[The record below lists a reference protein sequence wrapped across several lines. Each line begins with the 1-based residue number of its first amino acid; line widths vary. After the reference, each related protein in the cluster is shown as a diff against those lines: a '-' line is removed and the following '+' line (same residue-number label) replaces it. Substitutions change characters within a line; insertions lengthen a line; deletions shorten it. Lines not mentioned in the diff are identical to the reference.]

1 MRFSIVGSGSKGN
14 ACLIYNK
21 DTLIQID
28 MGLTLK
34 AMKAELTHL
43 HKQITDIQALF
54 ITHEHSDHI
63 MGIPL
68 YHEKVDLYAGEGTYE
83 SANPVEPFIPLEV
96 GSLTVIPFPT
106 SHDANNP
113 MGYLIE
119 DEYTRLGYVTDT
131 GYLSDEVLELLK
143 DCDYYYFESNHDL
156 KMLMNSNR
164 PAVLKK
170 RIHSKHGHLSNI
182 DSAIY
187 MADLIGPRTKAIY
200 LAHLSEECNTP
211 EVALRSYHET
221 LDRKGIAHD
230 HIKIVPASQWRV
242 VRGGEEE

>member
-1 MRFSIVGSGSKGN
+1 MKFSIVGSGSKGN

-28 MGLTLK
+28 MGLPLK
-34 AMKAELTHL
+34 SLKKELDHL
-43 HKQITDIQALF
+43 GKTVNDIQALF
-54 ITHEHSDHI
+54 ITHEHTDHI
-63 MGIPL
+63 VGIPL
-68 YHEKVDLYAGEGTYE
+68 YHDRVDLYAGEGTYA

-96 GSLTVIPFPT
+96 GSMSIVPFPT
-106 SHDANNP
+106 SHDATNP

-119 DEYTRLGYVTDT
+119 EEGCRLGYVTDT
-131 GYLSDEVLELLK
+131 GYLSDEALALIK

-156 KMLMNSNR
+156 KMLMNSAR

-187 MADLIGPRTKAIY
+187 MAELIGPRTKAIY

-211 EVALRSYHET
+211 EIALSSYHKT

-230 HIKIVPASQWRV
+230 HIKIVPASQWHV
-242 VRGGEEE
+242 VRGGE

>member
-1 MRFSIVGSGSKGN
+1 MKFSIVGSGSKGN

-28 MGLTLK
+28 MGLPLK
-34 AMKAELTHL
+34 SLKKELDHL
-43 HKQITDIQALF
+43 GKTVNDIQALF
-54 ITHEHSDHI
+54 ITHEHTDHI
-63 MGIPL
+63 VGIPL
-68 YHEKVDLYAGEGTYE
+68 YHDRVDLYAGEGTYA
-83 SANPVEPFIPLEV
+83 SANSVEPFIPLEV
-96 GSLTVIPFPT
+96 GSMSIVPFPT
-106 SHDANNP
+106 SHDATNP

-119 DEYTRLGYVTDT
+119 EEGCRLGYVTDT
-131 GYLSDEVLELLK
+131 GYLSDEALALIK

-156 KMLMNSNR
+156 KMLMNSAR

-187 MADLIGPRTKAIY
+187 MAELIGPRTKAIY

-211 EVALRSYHET
+211 EIALSSYHKT

-230 HIKIVPASQWRV
+230 HIKIVPASQWHV
-242 VRGGEEE
+242 VRGGE

>member
-1 MRFSIVGSGSKGN
+1 MKFSIVGSGSKGN

-28 MGLTLK
+28 MGLPLK
-34 AMKAELTHL
+34 PLKKELDHL
-43 HKQITDIQALF
+43 GKTVNDIQALF
-54 ITHEHSDHI
+54 ITHEHTDHI
-63 MGIPL
+63 AGIPL
-68 YHEKVDLYAGEGTYE
+68 YHDRVDLYAGEGTYA

-96 GSLTVIPFPT
+96 GSMSIVPFPT
-106 SHDANNP
+106 SHDATNP

-119 DEYTRLGYVTDT
+119 EEGCRLGYVTDT
-131 GYLSDEVLELLK
+131 GYLSDEALALIK

-156 KMLMNSNR
+156 KMLMDSAR

-187 MADLIGPRTKAIY
+187 MAELIGPRTKAIY

-211 EVALRSYHET
+211 EIALSSYHKT

-230 HIKIVPASQWRV
+230 HIKIVPASQWHV
-242 VRGGEEE
+242 VRGGE

>member
-1 MRFSIVGSGSKGN
+1 MKFSIVGSGSKGN

-28 MGLTLK
+28 MGLPLK
-34 AMKAELTHL
+34 SLKKELDHL
-43 HKQITDIQALF
+43 GKTINDIQALF
-54 ITHEHSDHI
+54 ITHEHTDHI
-63 MGIPL
+63 VGIPL
-68 YHEKVDLYAGEGTYE
+68 YHDRVDLYAGEGTYA

-96 GSLTVIPFPT
+96 GSMSIVPFPT
-106 SHDANNP
+106 SHDATNP

-119 DEYTRLGYVTDT
+119 EEGCRLGYVTDT
-131 GYLSDEVLELLK
+131 GYLSDEALALIK

-156 KMLMNSNR
+156 KMLMDSAR

-187 MADLIGPRTKAIY
+187 MAELIGPRTKAIY

-211 EVALRSYHET
+211 EIALSSYHKT

-230 HIKIVPASQWRV
+230 HIKIVPASQWHV
-242 VRGGEEE
+242 VRGGE

>member
-28 MGLTLK
+28 MGLSLKTLK
-34 AMKAELTHL
+34 AELEHL
-43 HKQITDIQALF
+43 GKDISDIQALF
-54 ITHEHSDHI
+54 ITHEHTDHI
-63 MGIPL
+63 VGIPL
-68 YHEKVDLYAGEGTYE
+68 YHDRVDLYAGEGTYA
-83 SANPVEPFIPLEV
+83 SANPIEPFIPLEV
-96 GSLTVIPFPT
+96 GSLSIIPFPT
-106 SHDANNP
+106 SHDAANP

-119 DEYTRLGYVTDT
+119 GDGERLGYVTDT
-131 GYLSDEVLELLK
+131 GYLSDEALELLK

-156 KMLMNSNR
+156 KMLLNSAR

-187 MADLIGPRTKAIY
+187 MSELIGPRTKAIY
-200 LAHLSEECNTP
+200 LAHISEECNTP
-211 EVALRSYHET
+211 ELALRSYRET
-221 LDRKGIAHD
+221 LDRKGVTHE
-230 HIKIVPASQWRV
+230 HIKIVPAAQWHV
-242 VRGGEEE
+242 VRGGDQ

>member
-1 MRFSIVGSGSKGN
+1 MKFSIVGSGSKGN

-28 MGLTLK
+28 MGLPLK
-34 AMKAELTHL
+34 SLKKELDHL
-43 HKQITDIQALF
+43 GKTVNDIQALF
-54 ITHEHSDHI
+54 ITHEHTDHI
-63 MGIPL
+63 VGIPL
-68 YHEKVDLYAGEGTYE
+68 YHDRVDLYAGEGTYA

-96 GSLTVIPFPT
+96 GSMVVVPFPT
-106 SHDANNP
+106 SHDATNP

-119 DEYTRLGYVTDT
+119 EEGCRLGYVTDT
-131 GYLSDEVLELLK
+131 GYLSDEALALIK

-156 KMLMNSNR
+156 KMLMDSAR

-187 MADLIGPRTKAIY
+187 MAELIGPRTKAIY

-211 EVALRSYHET
+211 EIALSSYHKT

-230 HIKIVPASQWRV
+230 HIKIVPASQWHV
-242 VRGGEEE
+242 VRGGE

>member
-1 MRFSIVGSGSKGN
+1 MKFSIVGSGSKGN
-14 ACLIYNK
+14 ACLIYNE

-28 MGLTLK
+28 MGLPLK
-34 AMKAELTHL
+34 SLKKELDHL
-43 HKQITDIQALF
+43 GKTVNDIQALF

-63 MGIPL
+63 VGIPL
-68 YHEKVDLYAGEGTYE
+68 YHDRVDLYAGEGTYA

-96 GSLTVIPFPT
+96 GSMSIVPFPT
-106 SHDANNP
+106 SHDATNP

-119 DEYTRLGYVTDT
+119 EEGCRLGYVTDT
-131 GYLSDEVLELLK
+131 GYLSDEALALIK

-156 KMLMNSNR
+156 KMLMDSAR

-187 MADLIGPRTKAIY
+187 MAELIGPRTKAIY

-211 EVALRSYHET
+211 EIALSSYHKT

-230 HIKIVPASQWRV
+230 HIKIVPASQWHV
-242 VRGGEEE
+242 VRGGE

>member
-1 MRFSIVGSGSKGN
+1 MKFSIVGSGSKGN

-28 MGLTLK
+28 MGLPLK
-34 AMKAELTHL
+34 SLKKELDHL
-43 HKQITDIQALF
+43 GKTVNDIQALF

-63 MGIPL
+63 VGIPL
-68 YHEKVDLYAGEGTYE
+68 YHDRVDLYAGEGTYA
-83 SANPVEPFIPLEV
+83 SANTVEPFIPLEV
-96 GSLTVIPFPT
+96 GSMVIVPFPT
-106 SHDANNP
+106 SHDATNP

-119 DEYTRLGYVTDT
+119 EEGCRLGYVTDT
-131 GYLSDEVLELLK
+131 GYLSDEALALIK

-156 KMLMNSNR
+156 KMLMDSAR

-187 MADLIGPRTKAIY
+187 MAELIGPRTKAIY

-211 EVALRSYHET
+211 EIALSSYHKT

-230 HIKIVPASQWRV
+230 HIKIVPASQWHV
-242 VRGGEEE
+242 VRGGE

>member
-1 MRFSIVGSGSKGN
+1 MKFSIVGSGSKGN

-28 MGLTLK
+28 MGLPLK
-34 AMKAELTHL
+34 SVKKELDHL
-43 HKQITDIQALF
+43 GKTVNDIQALF
-54 ITHEHSDHI
+54 ITHEHTDHI
-63 MGIPL
+63 VGIPL
-68 YHEKVDLYAGEGTYE
+68 YHDRVDLYAGEGTYA
-83 SANPVEPFIPLEV
+83 SANQVEPFIPLEV
-96 GSLTVIPFPT
+96 GSMTIVPFPT
-106 SHDANNP
+106 SHDATNP

-119 DEYTRLGYVTDT
+119 EEGCRLGYVTDT
-131 GYLSDEVLELLK
+131 GYLSDEALALIK

-156 KMLMNSNR
+156 KMLMDSAR

-187 MADLIGPRTKAIY
+187 MAELIGPRTKAIY

-211 EVALRSYHET
+211 EIALSSYHKT

-230 HIKIVPASQWRV
+230 HIKIVPASQWHV
-242 VRGGEEE
+242 VRGGE

>member
-1 MRFSIVGSGSKGN
+1 MKFSIVGSGSKGN

-28 MGLTLK
+28 MGLPLK
-34 AMKAELTHL
+34 SLKKELDHL
-43 HKQITDIQALF
+43 GKTVNDIQALF
-54 ITHEHSDHI
+54 ITHEHTDHI
-63 MGIPL
+63 AGIPL
-68 YHEKVDLYAGEGTYE
+68 YHDRVDLYAGEGTYA

-96 GSLTVIPFPT
+96 GSMSIVPFPT
-106 SHDANNP
+106 SHDATNP

-119 DEYTRLGYVTDT
+119 EEGCRLGYVTDT
-131 GYLSDEVLELLK
+131 GYLSDEALALIK

-156 KMLMNSNR
+156 KMLMDSAR

-187 MADLIGPRTKAIY
+187 MAELIGPRTKAIY

-211 EVALRSYHET
+211 EIALSSYHKT

-230 HIKIVPASQWRV
+230 HIKIIPASQWHV
-242 VRGGEEE
+242 VRGGE

>member
-1 MRFSIVGSGSKGN
+1 MKFSIVGSGSKGN

-28 MGLTLK
+28 MGLPLK
-34 AMKAELTHL
+34 SVKKELDHL
-43 HKQITDIQALF
+43 GKTINDIQALF
-54 ITHEHSDHI
+54 ITHEHTDHI
-63 MGIPL
+63 AGIPL
-68 YHEKVDLYAGEGTYE
+68 YHDRVDLYAGEGTYA

-96 GSLTVIPFPT
+96 GSMSIVPFPT
-106 SHDANNP
+106 SHDATNP

-119 DEYTRLGYVTDT
+119 EEGCRLGYVTDT
-131 GYLSDEVLELLK
+131 GYLSDEALALIK

-156 KMLMNSNR
+156 KMLMDSAR

-187 MADLIGPRTKAIY
+187 MAELIGPRTKAIY

-211 EVALRSYHET
+211 EIALSSYHKT

-230 HIKIVPASQWRV
+230 HIKIVPASQWHV
-242 VRGGEEE
+242 VRGGE

>member
-28 MGLTLK
+28 MGLPLK
-34 AMKAELTHL
+34 SLKKELDHL
-43 HKQITDIQALF
+43 GKTVNDIQALF
-54 ITHEHSDHI
+54 ITHEHTDHI
-63 MGIPL
+63 AGIPL
-68 YHEKVDLYAGEGTYE
+68 YHDRVDLYAGEGTYA

-96 GSLTVIPFPT
+96 GSMSIVPFPT
-106 SHDANNP
+106 SHDATNP

-119 DEYTRLGYVTDT
+119 EEGCRLGYVTDT
-131 GYLSDEVLELLK
+131 GYLSDEALALIK

-156 KMLMNSNR
+156 KMLMDSAR

-187 MADLIGPRTKAIY
+187 MAELIGPRTKAIY

-211 EVALRSYHET
+211 EIALSSYHKT

-230 HIKIVPASQWRV
+230 HIKIVPASQWHV
-242 VRGGEEE
+242 VRGGE

>member
-1 MRFSIVGSGSKGN
+1 MKFSIVGSGSKGN

-28 MGLTLK
+28 MGLPLK
-34 AMKAELTHL
+34 SLKKELDHL
-43 HKQITDIQALF
+43 GKTVNDIQALF
-54 ITHEHSDHI
+54 ITHEHTDHI
-63 MGIPL
+63 VGIPL
-68 YHEKVDLYAGEGTYE
+68 YHDRVDLYAGEGTYA

-96 GSLTVIPFPT
+96 GSMSIVPFPT
-106 SHDANNP
+106 SHDATNP

-119 DEYTRLGYVTDT
+119 EEGCRLGYVTDT
-131 GYLSDEVLELLK
+131 GYLSDEALALIK

-156 KMLMNSNR
+156 KMLMDSSR

-187 MADLIGPRTKAIY
+187 MAELIGPRTKAIY

-211 EVALRSYHET
+211 EIALSSYHKT

-230 HIKIVPASQWRV
+230 HIKIVPASQWHV
-242 VRGGEEE
+242 VRGGE

>member
-1 MRFSIVGSGSKGN
+1 MKFSIVGSGSKRN

-28 MGLTLK
+28 MGLPLK
-34 AMKAELTHL
+34 SLKKELDHL
-43 HKQITDIQALF
+43 GKTVNDIQALF
-54 ITHEHSDHI
+54 ITHEHTDHI
-63 MGIPL
+63 VGIPL
-68 YHEKVDLYAGEGTYE
+68 YHDRVDLYAGEGTYA

-96 GSLTVIPFPT
+96 GSMSIVPFPT
-106 SHDANNP
+106 SHDATNP

-119 DEYTRLGYVTDT
+119 EEGCRLGYVTDT
-131 GYLSDEVLELLK
+131 GYLSDEALALIK

-156 KMLMNSNR
+156 KMLMDSAR

-187 MADLIGPRTKAIY
+187 MAELIGPRTKAIY

-211 EVALRSYHET
+211 EIALSSYHKT

-230 HIKIVPASQWRV
+230 HIKIVPASQWHV
-242 VRGGEEE
+242 VRGGE

>member
-1 MRFSIVGSGSKGN
+1 MKFSIVGSGSKGN

-28 MGLTLK
+28 MGLPLK
-34 AMKAELTHL
+34 SLKKELDHL
-43 HKQITDIQALF
+43 GKTVNDIQALF
-54 ITHEHSDHI
+54 ITHEHTDHI
-63 MGIPL
+63 AGIPL
-68 YHEKVDLYAGEGTYE
+68 YHDRVDLYAGEGTYA

-96 GSLTVIPFPT
+96 GSMVVVPFPT
-106 SHDANNP
+106 SHDATNP

-119 DEYTRLGYVTDT
+119 EEGCRLGYVTDT
-131 GYLSDEVLELLK
+131 GYLSDEALALIK

-156 KMLMNSNR
+156 KMLMDSAR

-187 MADLIGPRTKAIY
+187 MAELIGPRTKAIY

-211 EVALRSYHET
+211 EIALSSYHKT

-230 HIKIVPASQWRV
+230 HIKIVPASQWHV
-242 VRGGEEE
+242 VRGGE

>member
-1 MRFSIVGSGSKGN
+1 MKFSIVGSGSKGN

-28 MGLTLK
+28 MGLPLK
-34 AMKAELTHL
+34 SLKKELDHL
-43 HKQITDIQALF
+43 GKTVNDIQALF
-54 ITHEHSDHI
+54 ITHEHTDHI
-63 MGIPL
+63 AGIPL
-68 YHEKVDLYAGEGTYE
+68 YHDRVDLYAGEGTYA

-96 GSLTVIPFPT
+96 GSMSIVPFPT
-106 SHDANNP
+106 SHDATNP

-119 DEYTRLGYVTDT
+119 EEGCRLGYVTDT
-131 GYLSDEVLELLK
+131 GYLSDEALALIK

-156 KMLMNSNR
+156 KMLMDSTR

-187 MADLIGPRTKAIY
+187 MAELIGPRTKAIY

-211 EVALRSYHET
+211 EIALSSYHKT

-230 HIKIVPASQWRV
+230 HIKIVPASQWHV
-242 VRGGEEE
+242 VRGGE

>member
-1 MRFSIVGSGSKGN
+1 MKFSIVGSGSKGN

-28 MGLTLK
+28 MGLPLK
-34 AMKAELTHL
+34 SLKKELDHL
-43 HKQITDIQALF
+43 GKTVNDIQALF
-54 ITHEHSDHI
+54 ITHEHTDHI
-63 MGIPL
+63 AGIPL
-68 YHEKVDLYAGEGTYE
+68 YHDRVDLYAGEGTYA

-96 GSLTVIPFPT
+96 GSMSIVPFPT
-106 SHDANNP
+106 SHDATNP

-119 DEYTRLGYVTDT
+119 EEGCRLGYVTDT
-131 GYLSDEVLELLK
+131 GYLSDEALALIK

-156 KMLMNSNR
+156 KMLMDSSR

-187 MADLIGPRTKAIY
+187 MAELIGPRTKAIY

-211 EVALRSYHET
+211 EIALSSYHKT

-230 HIKIVPASQWRV
+230 HIKIVPASQWHV
-242 VRGGEEE
+242 VRGGE

>member
-1 MRFSIVGSGSKGN
+1 MKFSIVGSGSKGN

-28 MGLTLK
+28 MGLPLK
-34 AMKAELTHL
+34 SLKKELDHL
-43 HKQITDIQALF
+43 GKTINDIQALF
-54 ITHEHSDHI
+54 ITHEHTDHI
-63 MGIPL
+63 VGIPL
-68 YHEKVDLYAGEGTYE
+68 YHDRVDLYAGEGTYA
-83 SANPVEPFIPLEV
+83 SANTVEPFIPLEV
-96 GSLTVIPFPT
+96 GSMVIVPFPT
-106 SHDANNP
+106 SHDATNP

-119 DEYTRLGYVTDT
+119 EEGCRLGYVTDT
-131 GYLSDEVLELLK
+131 GYLSDEALALIK

-156 KMLMNSNR
+156 KMLMDSAR

-187 MADLIGPRTKAIY
+187 MAELIGPRTKAIY

-211 EVALRSYHET
+211 EIALSSYHKT

-230 HIKIVPASQWRV
+230 HIKIVPASQWHV
-242 VRGGEEE
+242 VRGGE

>member
-1 MRFSIVGSGSKGN
+1 MKFSIVGSGSKGN

-28 MGLTLK
+28 MGLPLK
-34 AMKAELTHL
+34 SLKKELDHL
-43 HKQITDIQALF
+43 GKTVNDIQALF

-63 MGIPL
+63 VGIPL
-68 YHEKVDLYAGEGTYE
+68 YHDRVDLYAGEGTYA

-96 GSLTVIPFPT
+96 GSMSIVPFPT
-106 SHDANNP
+106 SHDATNP

-119 DEYTRLGYVTDT
+119 EEGCRLGYVTDT
-131 GYLSDEVLELLK
+131 GYLSDEALALIK

-156 KMLMNSNR
+156 KMLMDSAR

-187 MADLIGPRTKAIY
+187 MAELIGPKTKAIY

-211 EVALRSYHET
+211 EIALSSYHKT

-230 HIKIVPASQWRV
+230 HIKIVPASQWHV
-242 VRGGEEE
+242 VRGGE

>member
-1 MRFSIVGSGSKGN
+1 MKFSIVGSGSKGN

-28 MGLTLK
+28 MGLPLK
-34 AMKAELTHL
+34 SLKKELDHL
-43 HKQITDIQALF
+43 GKSINDIQALF

-63 MGIPL
+63 NGIPL
-68 YHEKVDLYAGEGTYE
+68 YHDRVDLYAGEGTYA
-83 SANPVEPFIPLEV
+83 SANPIEPFVPLEV
-96 GSLTVIPFPT
+96 GSMSIVPFPT
-106 SHDANNP
+106 SHDATNP

-119 DEYTRLGYVTDT
+119 EEGCRLGYVTDT
-131 GYLSDEVLELLK
+131 GYLSDEVLALLK

-156 KMLMNSNR
+156 KMLMDSAR

-170 RIHSKHGHLSNI
+170 RIHSKHGHLSNN

-187 MADLIGPRTKAIY
+187 MAELIGPRTKAIY

-211 EVALRSYHET
+211 EIALRSYHKT
-221 LDRKGIAHD
+221 LDRKGVAHD
-230 HIKIVPASQWRV
+230 HIKIVPASQWHV
-242 VRGGEEE
+242 VRGGE

>member
-1 MRFSIVGSGSKGN
+1 MRFSIIGSGSKGN

-28 MGLTLK
+28 MGLPLK
-34 AMKAELTHL
+34 SVKKELDHL
-43 HKQITDIQALF
+43 GKTINDIQALF
-54 ITHEHSDHI
+54 ITHEHTDHI
-63 MGIPL
+63 VGIPL
-68 YHEKVDLYAGEGTYE
+68 YHDRVDLYAGEGTYA

-96 GSLTVIPFPT
+96 GSMVIVPFPT
-106 SHDANNP
+106 SHDAANP

-119 DEYTRLGYVTDT
+119 EDGCRLGYVTDT
-131 GYLSDEVLELLK
+131 GYLSDEALALIK

-156 KMLMNSNR
+156 KMLMDSAR

-187 MADLIGPRTKAIY
+187 MAELIGPRTKAIY

-211 EVALRSYHET
+211 EIALRSYHKT

-230 HIKIVPASQWRV
+230 HIKIVPASQWHV
-242 VRGGEEE
+242 VRGGE

>member
-1 MRFSIVGSGSKGN
+1 MKFSIVGSGSKGN

-28 MGLTLK
+28 MGLPLK
-34 AMKAELTHL
+34 SLKKELDHL
-43 HKQITDIQALF
+43 GKTINDIQALF
-54 ITHEHSDHI
+54 ITHEHTDHI
-63 MGIPL
+63 AGIPL
-68 YHEKVDLYAGEGTYE
+68 YHDRVDLYAGEGTYA

-96 GSLTVIPFPT
+96 GSMSIVPFPT
-106 SHDANNP
+106 SHDATNP

-119 DEYTRLGYVTDT
+119 EEGCRLGYVTDT
-131 GYLSDEVLELLK
+131 GYLSDEALALIK

-156 KMLMNSNR
+156 KMLMNSAR

-187 MADLIGPRTKAIY
+187 MAELIGPRTKAIY

-211 EVALRSYHET
+211 EIALSSYHKT

-230 HIKIVPASQWRV
+230 HIKIVPASQWHV
-242 VRGGEEE
+242 VRGGE

>member
-1 MRFSIVGSGSKGN
+1 MKFSIVGSGSKGN

-28 MGLTLK
+28 MGLPLK
-34 AMKAELTHL
+34 SLKKELDHL
-43 HKQITDIQALF
+43 GKTVNDIQALF
-54 ITHEHSDHI
+54 ITHEHTDHI
-63 MGIPL
+63 AGIPL
-68 YHEKVDLYAGEGTYE
+68 YHDRVDLYAGEGTYA

-96 GSLTVIPFPT
+96 GSMSIVPFPT
-106 SHDANNP
+106 SHDATNP

-119 DEYTRLGYVTDT
+119 EEGCRLGYVTDT
-131 GYLSDEVLELLK
+131 GYLSDEALALIK

-156 KMLMNSNR
+156 KMLMDSAR

-187 MADLIGPRTKAIY
+187 MAELIGPRTKAIY

-211 EVALRSYHET
+211 EIALSSYHKT

-230 HIKIVPASQWRV
+230 HIKIVPASQWHV
-242 VRGGEEE
+242 VRGGE

>member
-1 MRFSIVGSGSKGN
+1 MKFSIVGSGSKGN

-28 MGLTLK
+28 MGLPLK
-34 AMKAELTHL
+34 SLKKELDHL
-43 HKQITDIQALF
+43 GKTINDIQALF
-54 ITHEHSDHI
+54 ITHEHTDHI
-63 MGIPL
+63 AGIPL
-68 YHEKVDLYAGEGTYE
+68 YHDRVDLYAGEGTYA

-96 GSLTVIPFPT
+96 GSMSIVPFPT
-106 SHDANNP
+106 SHDATNP

-119 DEYTRLGYVTDT
+119 EEGCRLGYVTDT
-131 GYLSDEVLELLK
+131 GYLSDEALALIK

-156 KMLMNSNR
+156 KMLMDSAR

-187 MADLIGPRTKAIY
+187 MAELIGPRTKAIY

-211 EVALRSYHET
+211 EIALSSYHKT

-242 VRGGEEE
+242 VRGGE

>member
-1 MRFSIVGSGSKGN
+1 MKFSIVGSGAKGN

-28 MGLTLK
+28 MGLPLK
-34 AMKAELTHL
+34 SLKKELDHL
-43 HKQITDIQALF
+43 GKTVNDIQALF
-54 ITHEHSDHI
+54 ITHEHTDHI
-63 MGIPL
+63 AGIPL
-68 YHEKVDLYAGEGTYE
+68 YHDRVDLYAGEGTYA

-96 GSLTVIPFPT
+96 GSMSIVPFPT
-106 SHDANNP
+106 SHDATNP

-119 DEYTRLGYVTDT
+119 EEGCRLGYVTDT
-131 GYLSDEVLELLK
+131 GYLSDEALALIK

-156 KMLMNSNR
+156 KMLMDSAR

-187 MADLIGPRTKAIY
+187 MAELIGPRTKAIY

-211 EVALRSYHET
+211 EIALSSYHKT

-230 HIKIVPASQWRV
+230 HIKIVPASQWHV
-242 VRGGEEE
+242 VRGGE

>member
-1 MRFSIVGSGSKGN
+1 MKFSIVGSGSKGN

-28 MGLTLK
+28 MGLPLK
-34 AMKAELTHL
+34 SLKKELDHL
-43 HKQITDIQALF
+43 GKTINDIQALF

-63 MGIPL
+63 VGIPL
-68 YHEKVDLYAGEGTYE
+68 YHDRVDLYAGEGTYA

-96 GSLTVIPFPT
+96 GSMSIVPFPT
-106 SHDANNP
+106 SHDATNP

-119 DEYTRLGYVTDT
+119 EEGCRLGYVTDT
-131 GYLSDEVLELLK
+131 GYLSDEALALIK

-156 KMLMNSNR
+156 KMLMDSAR

-187 MADLIGPRTKAIY
+187 MAELIGPRTKAIY

-211 EVALRSYHET
+211 EIALSSYHKT

-230 HIKIVPASQWRV
+230 HIKIVPASQWHV
-242 VRGGEEE
+242 VRGGE

>member
-1 MRFSIVGSGSKGN
+1 MKFSIVGSGSKGN

-28 MGLTLK
+28 MGLPLK
-34 AMKAELTHL
+34 SLKKELDHL
-43 HKQITDIQALF
+43 GKTVNDIQALF
-54 ITHEHSDHI
+54 ITHEHTDHI
-63 MGIPL
+63 AGIPL
-68 YHEKVDLYAGEGTYE
+68 YHDRVDLYAGEGTYA
-83 SANPVEPFIPLEV
+83 SANTVEPFIPLEV
-96 GSLTVIPFPT
+96 GSMVIVPFPT
-106 SHDANNP
+106 SHDATNP

-119 DEYTRLGYVTDT
+119 EEGCRLGYVTDT
-131 GYLSDEVLELLK
+131 GYLSDEALALIK

-156 KMLMNSNR
+156 KMLMDSAR

-187 MADLIGPRTKAIY
+187 MAELIGPRTKAIY

-211 EVALRSYHET
+211 EIALSSYHKT

-230 HIKIVPASQWRV
+230 HIKIVPASQWHV
-242 VRGGEEE
+242 VRGGE

>member
-1 MRFSIVGSGSKGN
+1 MKFSIVGSGSKGN

-28 MGLTLK
+28 MGLPLK
-34 AMKAELTHL
+34 SLKKELDHL
-43 HKQITDIQALF
+43 GKTVNDIQALF

-63 MGIPL
+63 AGIPL
-68 YHEKVDLYAGEGTYE
+68 YHDRVDLYAGEGTYA

-96 GSLTVIPFPT
+96 GSMSIVPFPT
-106 SHDANNP
+106 SHDATNP

-119 DEYTRLGYVTDT
+119 EEGCRLGYVTDT
-131 GYLSDEVLELLK
+131 GYLSDEALALIK

-156 KMLMNSNR
+156 KMLMDSAR

-187 MADLIGPRTKAIY
+187 MAELIGPRTKAIY

-211 EVALRSYHET
+211 EIALSSYHKT

-230 HIKIVPASQWRV
+230 HIKIVPASQWHV
-242 VRGGEEE
+242 VRGGE

>member
-1 MRFSIVGSGSKGN
+1 MKFSIVGSGSKGN

-28 MGLTLK
+28 MGLPLK
-34 AMKAELTHL
+34 SLKKELDHL
-43 HKQITDIQALF
+43 GKTVNDIQALF
-54 ITHEHSDHI
+54 ITHEHTDHI
-63 MGIPL
+63 AGIPL
-68 YHEKVDLYAGEGTYE
+68 YHDRVDLYAGEGTYA

-96 GSLTVIPFPT
+96 GSMSIVPFPT
-106 SHDANNP
+106 SHDATNP

-119 DEYTRLGYVTDT
+119 EEGCRLGYVTDT
-131 GYLSDEVLELLK
+131 GYLSDEALALIK

-156 KMLMNSNR
+156 KMLMDSAR

-187 MADLIGPRTKAIY
+187 MAELIGPRTKAIY

-211 EVALRSYHET
+211 KIALSSYHKT

-230 HIKIVPASQWRV
+230 HIKIVPASQWHV
-242 VRGGEEE
+242 VRGGE

>member
-1 MRFSIVGSGSKGN
+1 MKFSIVGSGSKGN

-28 MGLTLK
+28 MGLPLK
-34 AMKAELTHL
+34 SLKKELDHL
-43 HKQITDIQALF
+43 GKTVNDIQALF
-54 ITHEHSDHI
+54 ITHEHTDHI
-63 MGIPL
+63 AGIPL
-68 YHEKVDLYAGEGTYE
+68 YHDRVDLYAGEGTYA

-96 GSLTVIPFPT
+96 GSMSIVPFPT
-106 SHDANNP
+106 SHDATNP

-119 DEYTRLGYVTDT
+119 EEGCRLGYVTDT
-131 GYLSDEVLELLK
+131 GYLSDEALALIK

-156 KMLMNSNR
+156 KMLMDSAR

-187 MADLIGPRTKAIY
+187 MAELIGPRTKAIY
-200 LAHLSEECNTP
+200 LTHLSEECNTP
-211 EVALRSYHET
+211 EIALSSYHKT

-230 HIKIVPASQWRV
+230 HIKIVPASQWHV
-242 VRGGEEE
+242 VRGGE